1 MEENTIPES
10 EVKEAIAEAKEPTIT
25 VGHIDYRIIE
35 NADGSW
41 QVEYE
46 SSAENDLAA
55 MAITQHLSEVIVA
68 NLVVNRGNID
78 KLKRYPE
85 NATIKQKSHV
95 DSLATKQKRH
105 IDAIITKGKAARFGL
120 KMLIDYMQPLYAEFK
135 KKREAGNE
143 KN

>member
-1 MEENTIPES
+1 MEENTTPES
-10 EVKEAIAEAKEPTIT
+10 EVTEAVAEVKEPTIT

-68 NLVVNRGNID
+68 NLVVNRKNITD
-78 KLKRYPE
+78 
-85 NATIKQKSHV
+85 
-95 DSLATKQKRH
+95 TKQKRH

-135 KKREAGNE
+135 KKQQDSNE
-143 KN
+143 KS